1 MSRVQS
7 TTTAVLTAILL
18 ALSIGLIVQYASVK
32 PELTRA
38 ASAASTNQSAAAA
51 TPSAPA
57 KAQWA
62 ASAPGRVEPK
72 GGETRIGVQT
82 AGRIVEVV
90 VQMNDRVVAGD
101 LLARIEDD
109 DAQAKLIAAEAE
121 LAVRKR
127 ERDAETVGQLA
138 KERRN
143 AEDAVAAADRAIFQA
158 RRDFDRAQVARKA
171 GTVSDDDLSKA
182 RTAIATARDKAE
194 QERQALRRAQT
205 TANMPLPT
213 RLESAMATARA
224 ELAQIETAI
233 ERARV
238 RAPIDG
244 TILQMNARLGESA
257 APSPELALAVMGD
270 LSGLRVRAELEERDV
285 NKVRVGQKVV
295 LRSDA
300 YPGRD
305 FNGTVTTM
313 SQSLASPRLA
323 TRGPRRPTDM
333 DALEVLID
341 VEGAASLLPGMR
353 ADVFFV
359 PDATSQAAPTVKTN

>member
-32 PELTRA
+32 PELTRV
-38 ASAASTNQSAAAA
+38 ASAASSEAAAA
-51 TPSAPA
+51 PPASVPA

-72 GGETRIGVQT
+72 GGETRVGAQT
-82 AGRIVEVV
+82 AGRIAEVV

-101 LLARIEDD
+101 LIARIDD
-109 DAQAKLIAAEAE
+109 EEAQTKLVAAEAE
-121 LAVRKR
+121 VAVRKR

-138 KERRN
+138 KDRRN
-143 AEDAVAAADRAIFQA
+143 AEDAVATADRAVFQA
-158 RRDFDRAQVARKA
+158 RRDFDRAQAGRKA
-171 GTVSDDDLSKA
+171 GTVSEEDLGKA
-182 RTAIATARDKAE
+182 RTAITAAKEKVE
-194 QERQALRRAQT
+194 QERQTLRRVQAT
-205 TANMPLPT
+205 VNMPLPT

-224 ELAQIETAI
+224 ELQQIETAI

-244 TILQMNARLGESA
+244 TILQLTARLGEIA
-257 APSPELALAVMGD
+257 APNPELALAVMGD

-305 FNGTVTTM
+305 FNGVVTTM
-313 SQSLASPRLA
+313 SQSLAPPRLPS
-323 TRGPRRPTDM
+323 RGPRRPTDM